1 MTSSLQ
7 PDRKSGRIFAPMA
20 IPVPAEIADLRHPS
34 LYINRELSWL
44 EFNRRVLHEALDPR
58 TPLLERLKFLAIFS
72 GNLDEF
78 FQIRV
83 AGLRKQVVV
92 RFQEPAAD
100 GLTAEE
106 QLAAI
111 STAVRT
117 LQHRHDQCLL
127 GEVLPALSA
136 AGVQLITDWG
146 TLTEADRAFLGRYF
160 TAQVFPVL
168 TPLAVDP
175 AHPFPYISNLSL
187 SLAVVLRGPEGDERF
202 ARVKV
207 PKILP
212 RWVPLPG
219 VYRYVPLELVV
230 ASHLEAL
237 FPGIEILGSYP
248 FRISRN
254 TDLEID
260 PEEAEDLL
268 SLIQEEVRNRRFAEV
283 VRLEIHPST
292 PESLRQLLLAE
303 LNADQEDSG
312 LALGAEDI
320 YEVAGLLDAADL
332 MSLAALEIP
341 ELRDAPFTPVTPARL
356 ASGRNLFDVI
366 REGDILLHHPYES
379 FTSSVE
385 RFLQLATE
393 DPDVLAI
400 KMTLYRTG
408 GDSHIARML
417 ATAAERGKQV
427 AVLIELQAR
436 FDEENNIRWAQRFED
451 VGAHV
456 SYGVSGLK
464 THAKVILVVRRE
476 GDQIR
481 RYVHVGTGNYQ
492 PKTARVYTDFGLFTC
507 DPGLGADLSDLFN
520 VLTGF
525 AAPAGYRKLLVAPT
539 GMMGPLLEM
548 IAREAEHARAGR
560 PARILAK
567 MNALNHPDVMVA
579 LYEASRAGVSVDL
592 IVRGI
597 CALRPGLAGV
607 SDNIRVVSV
616 VGRFLEHSRAWYFHN
631 DGQPDVYLTSADWM
645 PRNLDRRIESAAPL
659 GDPGHQ
665 AEVRELLDTMWR
677 DNRQAWDLAPDGSW
691 KQRSPDGGPEVATH
705 RDLIE
710 RYRHEARTQHG

>member
-1 MTSSLQ
+1 
-7 PDRKSGRIFAPMA
+7 
-20 IPVPAEIADLRHPS
+20 
-34 LYINRELSWL
+34 
-44 EFNRRVLHEALDPR
+44 
-58 TPLLERLKFLAIFS
+58 
-72 GNLDEF
+72 
-78 FQIRV
+78 
-83 AGLRKQVVV
+83 
-92 RFQEPAAD
+92 
-100 GLTAEE
+100 
-106 QLAAI
+106 
-111 STAVRT
+111 
-117 LQHRHDQCLL
+117 
-127 GEVLPALSA
+127 VLPALA
-136 AGVQLITDWG
+136 EAGVQLVTNWQW
-146 TLTEADRAFLGRYF
+146 LTAADRAFLERYF
-160 TAQVFPVL
+160 TDQVFPVL

-187 SLAVVLRGPEGDERF
+187 SLAVILRGPNGDERF

-219 VYRYVPLELVV
+219 PTRYVPLELVI
-230 ASHLEAL
+230 ATNLEAL
-237 FPGIEILGSYP
+237 FPGIEILGTYP

-283 VRLEIHPST
+283 VRLELHPGT

-303 LNADQEDSG
+303 LNADQETEG
-312 LALGAEDI
+312 VALGPDDI
-320 YEVAGLLDAADL
+320 YDVAGLLDAGDL
-332 MSLAALEIP
+332 MSLANLEIP
-341 ELRDAPFTPVTPARL
+341 ELKDPPFTPVTQPLL
-356 ASGRNLFDVI
+356 ASGRSLFDVI
-366 REGDILLHHPYES
+366 REGDVLLHHPYES
-379 FTSSVE
+379 FATSAE

-417 ATAAERGKQV
+417 AAAAERGKQV

-476 GDQIR
+476 GDAIR
-481 RYVHVGTGNYQ
+481 RYVHIGTGNYQ

-507 DPGLGADLSDLFN
+507 DPDLGADLSDLFN

-525 AAPAGYRKLLVAPT
+525 AAPAGYRKLLVAPA
-539 GMMGPLLEM
+539 GMLPRIVGL
-548 IAREAEHARAGR
+548 IGREADHARAGR

-567 MNALNHPDVMVA
+567 MNALNHPDVMAA
-579 LYEASRAGVSVDL
+579 LYEASRAGVQIDL
-592 IVRGI
+592 IVRGV
-597 CALRPGLAGV
+597 CALRPGVPGV
-607 SDNIRVVSV
+607 SDRIRVISI
-616 VGRFLEHSRAWYFHN
+616 VGRFLEHSRAWYFEN
-631 DGQPDVYLTSADWM
+631 GGDPDVYITSADWM
-645 PRNLDRRIESAAPL
+645 PRNLDRRIESAVPL
-659 GDPGHQ
+659 SNRAHQ
-665 AEVRELLDTMWR
+665 AEILDVLELMWR
-677 DNRQAWDLAPDGSW
+677 DNRQAWELNPDATW
-691 KQRSPDGGPEVATH
+691 RQRRAGDHPEVATH

-710 RYRHEARTQHG
+710 RYRNEARSHG

>member
-1 MTSSLQ
+1 
-7 PDRKSGRIFAPMA
+7 MA
-20 IPVPAEIADLRHPS
+20 TPAATEPIDLRHPS
-34 LYINRELSWL
+34 LYLNRELSWL

-72 GNLDEF
+72 SNLDEF

-83 AGLRKQVVV
+83 AGLRKQVAV
-92 RFQEPAAD
+92 RFQEPAED

-111 STAVRT
+111 SVAVRE
-117 LQHRHDQCLL
+117 LQRQHDRCLSL
-127 GEVLPALSA
+127 EVLPALA
-136 AGVQLITDWG
+136 AGGVHLITDWHW
-146 TLTEADRAFLGRYF
+146 LTAADRAHLGRYF
-160 TAQVFPVL
+160 TDQVFPVL

-187 SLAVVLRGPEGDERF
+187 SLAVILRGPDGEERF

-212 RWVPLPG
+212 RWVHLPG
-219 VYRYVPLELVV
+219 VNRFVPLELVIS
-230 ASHLEAL
+230 SHLEAL
-237 FPGIEILGSYP
+237 FPGIEILGCYP

-283 VRLEIHPST
+283 VRLELNPAT

-303 LNADQEDSG
+303 LNADQEADG
-312 LALGAEDI
+312 LALGPEDI

-332 MSLAALEIP
+332 MTLANLELADLHDP
-341 ELRDAPFTPVTPARL
+341 PFSPVTLPRL
-356 ASGRNLFDVI
+356 ASGRNLFEVI
-366 REGDILLHHPYES
+366 REGDVFVHHPYES
-379 FTSSVE
+379 FASSVE

-417 ATAAERGKQV
+417 TTAAERGKQV

-451 VGAHV
+451 VGVHV

-476 GDQIR
+476 ANEIR
-481 RYVHVGTGNYQ
+481 RYVHIGTGNYQ
-492 PKTARVYTDFGLFTC
+492 PKTARLYTDFGLFTC
-507 DPGLGADLSDLFN
+507 DPDLGADLSDLFN

-525 AAPAGYRKLLVAPT
+525 AAPAGYRKLVVAPV
-539 GMMGPLLEM
+539 GMLDRIVAL
-548 IAREAEHARAGR
+548 IRREADHARAGR

-567 MNALNHPDVMVA
+567 MNAINHPAVIAA
-579 LYEASRAGVSVDL
+579 LYEASRAGVAIDL

-597 CALRPGLAGV
+597 CALRPGLPGV
-607 SDNIRVVSV
+607 SERIRVISI

-631 DGQPDVYLTSADWM
+631 DGDPDVFISSADWM
-645 PRNLDRRIESAAPL
+645 PRNLDRRIESAVPL
-659 GDPGHQ
+659 GTPEHREQ
-665 AEVRELLDTMWR
+665 VRQLLESMWE
-677 DNRQAWDLAPDGSW
+677 DNRQAWELSADGSW
-691 KQRSPDGGPEVATH
+691 RQRSPADGQPERSTH
-705 RDLIE
+705 PALIE
-710 RYRHEARTQHG
+710 RYRHDARRES